1 MYNKVAV
8 ILSAY
13 NGEKYIEEQIDS
25 IMEQSFTNFDLFIH
39 DDGSNNATPKII
51 EAFADRY
58 ENVHIIV
65 EKKKLGYPEC
75 LY

>member
-39 DDGSNNATPKII
+39 DDGSNDCLLYTSLSICGN
-51 EAFADRY
+51 RN
-58 ENVHIIV
+58 ENRR
-65 EKKKLGYPEC
+65 
-75 LY
+75 